1 MCLPGDQIFVKADG
15 FLSFAKNMAKN
26 MGKNISQNLS
36 GNYSQKLHDHAK
48 LQDTEQSKKYQMQF
62 DL

>member
-1 MCLPGDQIFVKADG
+1 MDFCLLP
-15 FLSFAKNMAKN
+15 KNMAKN